1 MVSQMGELFS
11 VYSPKTKKEIHK
23 RNIELFEVGV
33 RHGDCVVVTALGDD
47 AKDPIFGEGDF
58 ILATVRL
65 STHEY
70 NGQLYNDAIL
80 DDYLTLIKNNPN

>member
-1 MVSQMGELFS
+1 MVSQMGEAFI
-11 VYSPKTKKEIHK
+11 VYNTKTKKNIYK
-23 RNIELFEVGV
+23 RIIELTEAGK
-33 RHGDCVVVTALGDD
+33 RRGDCVMVTALGDD
-47 AKDPIFGEGDF
+47 AESPIFGEGDF

-70 NGQLYNDAIL
+70 NGQFYNDAIL